1 MELNWRELSVLL
13 VIFAASSTSGTTCPN
28 KCKCSANFATI
39 SCQHQQLSQIPDG
52 IPIQAHQLYLG
63 YNLITRL
70 PENSFSTLVNLTEI
84 SLKNNELVE
93 IQAGAFSGL
102 ARLKYLYLTQNSL
115 KLIGDRAFDGL
126 VSLQQLH
133 LQQNQLIQVPN
144 LSAMS
149 SLTRLS
155 FANNKLKSIKIETNP
170 PVTLRSLVFSNN
182 PINKISADDFA
193 PLKNCSLT
201 KVDLSRCDL
210 KSLEPGAFGNFPHLQ
225 SLSVSYNS
233 NLQLAAI
240 ASLIKDLANSSVLF
254 ALDISGSI
262 SEEIPPNMFSSLQS
276 VKLKQLSLSHTTKC
290 KVLQNGTFSGLPSLN
305 FLDLSHSDIEQIET
319 GAFFGLKDLQ
329 RLDMQNLNLG
339 RVPYFPLPTLQQLNL
354 NHN

>member
-1 MELNWRELSVLL
+1 
-13 VIFAASSTSGTTCPN
+13 CPN

-155 FANNKLKSIKIETNP
+155 FANNKLKLLPEK
-170 PVTLRSLVFSNN
+170 F
-182 PINKISADDFA
+182 FA
-193 PLKNCSLT
+193 GTTSLT
-201 KVDLSRCDL
+201 ELRMSK
-210 KSLEPGAFGNFPHLQ
+210 NNMQ
-225 SLSVSYNS
+225 SIWDNS
-233 NLQLAAI
+233 PSILNVLRNLQHIDLDHSQIKVIPSQAFKGVI
-240 ASLIKDLANSSVLF
+240 ALKTIMMSS
-254 ALDISGSI
+254 
-262 SEEIPPNMFSSLQS
+262 N
-276 VKLKQLSLSHTTKC
+276 
-290 KVLQNGTFSGLPSLN
+290 
-305 FLDLSHSDIEQIET
+305 
-319 GAFFGLKDLQ
+319 
-329 RLDMQNLNLG
+329 
-339 RVPYFPLPTLQQLNL
+339 
-354 NHN
+354 